1 MEVIIRFHYSLEYHI
16 VFFKCGR
23 IRKVG
28 LSAFSVEIAKAA
40 NITRLSRLER
50 KNFVTALMVG
60 DKKR

>member
-16 VFFKCGR
+16 VLFKCGR
-23 IRKVG
+23 IRKVK
-28 LSAFSVEIAKAA
+28 ITKAA
-40 NITRLSRLER
+40 NKTRLSRLER